1 MSSTYATIL
10 ILCMAVT
17 ALIPRL
23 IPAVLADKMHFGAKT
38 EKFLKLIPYTAMAA
52 LIFPGVLT
60 VDSARPHVG
69 LIGAAVAAVLA
80 EEARASGTEAPAF
93 RVVSFRRTARG
104 WNEKL

>member
-1 MSSTYATIL
+1 MSSSYATIL

-17 ALIPRL
+17 ALIPRI

-60 VDSARPHVG
+60 VDSARPQVG

-80 EEARASGTEAPAF
+80 WKKCP
-93 RVVSFRRTARG
+93 VMVCVLVSIAAVFV
-104 WNEKL
+104 LYLF